1 MFSFLN
7 LSFWTIL
14 RVFFSII
21 FTLSALYIY
30 KFILEISE
38 NTECKLSDG
47 WRVSNSK
54 TLALLLIIIGVIN
67 IIIPASKFIAGLP
80 IIGSLYVF
88 LFVLGLFMLLFLI
101 NRICINIMENDE
113 NQDCYIEKYDT
124 LITWFSNRNIM
135 DNIYITIMLSIIF
148 FYL

>member
-7 LSFWTIL
+7 LSFWTVL
-14 RVFFSII
+14 RVIFSII
-21 FTLSALYIY
+21 FTVSVLYIY

-38 NTECKLSDG
+38 NADCKLADG

-67 IIIPASKFIAGLP
+67 IIIPVSKFIAGLP
-80 IIGSLYVF
+80 IIGSIYVF

-113 NQDCYIEKYDT
+113 HNNCYIEKYDS
-124 LITWFSNRNIM
+124 LIIWFSNRNIM
-135 DNIYITIMLSIIF
+135 DNIYITIILSILF

>member
-1 MFSFLN
+1 MFSFFN
-7 LSFWTIL
+7 LSFWTVL
-14 RVFFSII
+14 RIIFSII
-21 FTLSALYIY
+21 FTLSVLYIY

-38 NTECKLSDG
+38 NRECKLSDG

-80 IIGSLYVF
+80 IIGSVYVF